1 MEGSDLPDKEFKL
14 IVKDIRSGEQ
24 CMNKLRISI
33 KWQNISKQ
41 ITEFKNTITELK
53 NAIAD

>member
-14 IVKDIRSGEQ
+14 IVKDTRSGEQ